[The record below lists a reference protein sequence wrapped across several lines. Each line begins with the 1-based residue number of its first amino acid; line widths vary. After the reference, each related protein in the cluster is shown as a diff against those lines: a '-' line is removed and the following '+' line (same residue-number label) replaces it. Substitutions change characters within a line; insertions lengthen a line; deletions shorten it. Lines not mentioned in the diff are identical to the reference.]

1 MNDFLIDVI
10 NNTRLT
16 YSMIYP
22 FHIDKSKVKNKFINL
37 SKYSYYNF
45 NDVVRIAKLEP
56 FAFYLTNEDKIFYT
70 VKEVNLLEEIKIN
83 SSYDLESADI
93 K

>member
-37 SKYSYYNF
+37 S
-45 NDVVRIAKLEP
+45 
-56 FAFYLTNEDKIFYT
+56 T
-70 VKEVNLLEEIKIN
+70 
-83 SSYDLESADI
+83 
-93 K
+93 